1 MKGCDKKTDIEVT
14 MREEKMDVLLLQE
27 TKLSKDTDMS
37 ETFVEGFVEVRL
49 VREGRG
55 GGGVSTYL
63 RNGMGIVNSNG
74 FSNGWIE
81 VLAVTMKDTLYANIY
96 KSPGINVE
104 QFKEGLEF
112 LYGEIKG
119 NEVDLVVA
127 GDFNLP
133 RIRMW
138 SLIEMAETRTR
149 IMRNRG
155 EEVGDGVSQQEILM
169 MDFVESYFL
178 DQVVKKPTRENVT
191 LDVVFTN
198 AGNIRRVETISNSY
212 TDHRSVVVNMVGYDK
227 DVEEVRDRGDHYLS
241 NIKNYKYEA
250 LSEEKWKEVVSTF
263 RGQLLGILG
272 T

>member
-1 MKGCDKKTDIEVT
+1 MVREEEEKDKGLWECNVCTINVNGLLVKGFDKKTDIEVT
-14 MREEKMDVLLLQE
+14 MREEKIDVLLLQE
-27 TKLSKDTDMS
+27 TKLSKDTDVS

-63 RNGMGIVNSNG
+63 RNGMGIINSNG

-81 VLAVTMKDTLYANIY
+81 VLAVTTKDTLYANVY
-96 KSPGINVE
+96 KSPGISVE

-112 LYGEIKG
+112 LYVEIKG
-119 NEVDLVVA
+119 KEVDLVVA

-133 RIRMW
+133 RLGMW
-138 SLIEMAETRTR
+138 SPIEMAEMRTR

-155 EEVGDGVSQQEILM
+155 ENEGKGVSQQEILM

-178 DQVVKKPTRENVT
+178 DQVVKKPTRENAT

-198 AGNIRRVETISNSY
+198 AGKIRRVEIISNSY

-227 DVEEVRDRGDHYLS
+227 DEEEVRDRG
-241 NIKNYKYEA
+241 II
-250 LSEEKWKEVVSTF
+250 T
-263 RGQLLGILG
+263 
-272 T
+272 